1 MSDGAG
7 GGVVERARDA
17 AARGAWEQAFDLLME
32 ADVVGPLAPADLP
45 LLGEVAY
52 AAGHLDVT
60 IEAWERAH
68 AACLEAGDHVAAAG
82 AAVRVAMHVLFDTA
96 LMAPVRGWL
105 ARAERLLEGRGETPA
120 HAWLAVV
127 RSYERMLTGDT
138 PGARQ
143 WARRAIE
150 VGATCDPAACAI
162 GRVAEARLLI
172 LDGDVPQGL
181 ALLDEAGVATV
192 SGDLDPLSTGVVYC
206 ELVCALQGLALYDV
220 AEEWTEAMER
230 WCETNAIGS
239 LHGRCRVHRAEI
251 LRLRGSC
258 NEAESQA
265 LVACEELRP
274 YLRREL
280 GWPLNELGRIRL
292 HKRDIAGAEEALL
305 GAHRAGWD
313 PQPGLALVR
322 LAQGDVATAAASIRD
337 ALERPLRVPS
347 KERPP
352 NTDLQRA
359 PLLEAQVEIEI
370 AAGDIDRARSAADE
384 LELVAARFESKALV
398 ASATLARG
406 RVRLADGDATGA
418 EQSFSEAVRLWNEVG
433 APYEAAI
440 ARLGLAD
447 AHHASGSEQRAVLE
461 RHAARTILEEI
472 EAAPTVSPAAD
483 VAHHD
488 ALDEQPAASVNVF
501 RREGDYWTVI
511 FDGRTVRVRD
521 LKGMHYLARL
531 LADPG
536 REFHVLDL
544 VAAES
549 GSMTDLDRGHAAGLP
564 RSVLGDAGE
573 MLDAASQGRL
583 PAPSRRD
590 RRRHRT
596 GARRRR
602 RRARRTGR
610 HRTRLP
616 GSRTLACRWLER
628 SRSTS
633 RIRVRA
639 RPRWCDPRRPPS
651 DHPDRRAPS
660 LARRASQPNHP
671 HRHLLRLHARPSN
684 PRRMEI
690 LTSTGDNRA
699 RARKTRLSEES
710 KWPARRRLRSRSR
723 TWPPRPGHRRASGGE
738 RDLPDLVA
746 LDEAHPLVEPS
757 GRAARR
763 DRQAQRR
770 PALCRQTRCRLR
782 DELPVRCRARRTR
795 DRRRRR

>member
-17 AARGAWEQAFDLLME
+17 AAQGAWEQAFDLLME
-32 ADVVGPLAPADLP
+32 ADAAGPLGPADLP
-45 LLGEVAY
+45 LFGEVAY

-60 IEAWERAH
+60 IEAWERTH
-68 AACLEAGDHVAAAG
+68 VACLEAGDHVAAAG

-105 ARAERLLEGRGETPA
+105 ARAERLLEGEVETPA

-127 RSYERMLTGDT
+127 RSYERMLTGDA
-138 PGARQ
+138 PGARE

-172 LDGDVPQGL
+172 LDGHVADGL

-265 LVACEELRP
+265 LTACEELRP

-352 NTDLQRA
+352 NSDLQRA

-384 LELVAARFESKALV
+384 LERVAARFESKALV

-406 RVRLADGDATGA
+406 RVRFADGDTTGA

-433 APYEAAI
+433 APYEAAV
-440 ARLGLAD
+440 ARIGLAD
-447 AHHASGSEQRAVLE
+447 AHHASGSEHQAVLE
-461 RHAARTILEEI
+461 RHAARTILDAI
-472 EAAPTVSPAAD
+472 AAAPTAPSAPD
-483 VAHHD
+483 VMHRD
-488 ALDEQPAASVNVF
+488 ALDEQSSGSLNVF
-501 RREGDYWTVI
+501 RREGDYWMVSFDAQTVH
-511 FDGRTVRVRD
+511 VRD

-531 LADPG
+531 LAEPG

-544 VAAES
+544 VAVES
-549 GSMTDLDRGHAAGLP
+549 GSVARPDSAQPAGIP
-564 RSVLGDAGE
+564 GPALGDAGE
-573 MLDAASQGRL
+573 MLDARAKDAYRRRL
-583 PAPSRRD
+583 AEIDDDIDQARAIGDGERAAQADAERDFLLRELSRAVGLGGRD
-590 RRRHRT
+590 RR
-596 GARRRR
+596 A
-602 RRARRTGR
+602 
-610 HRTRLP
+610 
-616 GSRTLACRWLER
+616 
-628 SRSTS
+628 
-633 RIRVRA
+633 
-639 RPRWCDPRRPPS
+639 
-651 DHPDRRAPS
+651 
-660 LARRASQPNHP
+660 AS
-671 HRHLLRLHARPSN
+671 AS
-684 PRRMEI
+684 E
-690 LTSTGDNRA
+690 RA
-699 RARKTRLSEES
+699 RAGVTR
-710 KWPARRRLRSRSR
+710 AIRQAISRIAEHHPDLGEHLSR
-723 TWPPRPGHRRASGGE
+723 TIRTGTYCAYDPDPRA
-738 RDLPDLVA
+738 
-746 LDEAHPLVEPS
+746 
-757 GRAARR
+757 
-763 DRQAQRR
+763 
-770 PALCRQTRCRLR
+770 PA
-782 DELPVRCRARRTR
+782 DWRT
-795 DRRRRR
+795 